1 MRERGMG
8 VRDQGNKADL
18 GTKSRKHF
26 FIVDTGTYS
35 WIKPKKKIRN
45 LTHFLGDYIAK
56 GATSPFAKSL

>member
-45 LTHFLGDYIAK
+45 LTHFLGDYI
-56 GATSPFAKSL
+56 G